1 MAFHKQLENLYLF
14 RLVALSGSFQG
25 AADKVALPRS
35 SVSKRIA
42 KLEQTLNLRL
52 LERSTRKLSLTQSG
66 HELLK
71 STEQLQNV
79 LHNTE
84 ALSEQVQSRP
94 QGKVKIG
101 SSTLMANRLLIP
113 HINELSQTYPDICF
127 DLNLTDEVVDLID
140 NQVDIAIRIGHLPDS
155 SLLARKIGEK
165 TFGWYASSHYLAQ
178 NGTPDSPQSLLNH
191 RCLVFKNK
199 TVTLDKWVFVHPQGE
214 VNVIKVNP
222 VMISDDARGLVQ
234 LAILGQGI
242 IMIDPA
248 FIEQEIRS
256 NELVPIFKDY
266 THPDK
271 QPIHLVCLGKKG
283 RSRAVRCVWEALSE
297 NLLLTKK

>member
-1 MAFHKQLENLYLF
+1 MGFHKQLENLYLF
-14 RLVALSGSFQG
+14 HLVAVSGSFQG
-25 AADKVALPRS
+25 AADKVSLPRS
-35 SVSKRIA
+35 SVSKRIS
-42 KLEQTLNLRL
+42 KLEQTLNVRL

-84 ALSEQVQSRP
+84 TLSDQVQSLP

-101 SSTLMANRLLIP
+101 CSTLMANRLLIP
-113 HINELSQTYPDICF
+113 HLNELSQIYPDICF
-127 DLNLTDEVVDLID
+127 DLNLSDEVVDLID

-165 TFGWYASSHYLAQ
+165 TFGWFASPQYLAQ
-178 NGTPDSPQSLLNH
+178 YGTPDSPQSLLNH

-199 TVTLDKWVFVHPQGE
+199 VTTLDSWTFVHSQGE
-214 VNVIKVNP
+214 VNSIKVKP
-222 VMISDDARGLVQ
+222 AMISDDARALVQ
-234 LAILGQGI
+234 LATLGQGI
-242 IMIDPA
+242 IMVDPR
-248 FIEQEIRS
+248 FIEQELNS
-256 NELVPIFKDY
+256 SELVPIFTDY

-283 RSRAVRCVWEALSE
+283 RSRAVTCVWEALSE

>member
-14 RLVALSGSFQG
+14 HLVALSGSFQG
-25 AADKVALPRS
+25 AADKAGLPRS

-52 LERSTRKLSLTQSG
+52 LERSTRKLSLTQNG

-84 ALSEQVQSRP
+84 TLSEQVQSRP

-113 HINELSQTYPDICF
+113 HIKELSQTYPDICF

-155 SLLARKIGEK
+155 SLLARKIGDK
-165 TFGWYASSHYLAQ
+165 TFGWFASPHYLEQ
-178 NGTPDSPQSLLNH
+178 NGTPDSPKSLFNH
-191 RCLVFKNK
+191 RCLVFKNN
-199 TVTLDKWVFVHPQGE
+199 TVTLDNWIFLHPEGE
-214 VNVIKVNP
+214 VDTIKVNP
-222 VMISDDARGLVQ
+222 AMICDDARGLVQ
-234 LAILGQGI
+234 LATLGQGI
-242 IMIDPA
+242 IMVDPA
-248 FIEQEIRS
+248 FIEREIRT
-256 NELVPIFKDY
+256 NELIPIFTDY
-266 THPDK
+266 SHPDR

-283 RSRAVRCVWEALSE
+283 RSRAVTYVWEALSE
-297 NLLLTKK
+297 NLLLASK

>member
-14 RLVALSGSFQG
+14 HLVALCGSFQG
-25 AADKVALPRS
+25 AADKAGLPRS

-66 HELLK
+66 QELLK

-84 ALSEQVQSRP
+84 TLSEQVQSRP
-94 QGKVKIG
+94 QGKVRIG
-101 SSTLMANRLLIP
+101 SSTLMAERLLLP
-113 HINELSQTYPDICF
+113 HITELSQTYPDICF
-127 DLNLTDEVVDLID
+127 DFNLTDEVVDLID

-165 TFGWYASSHYLAQ
+165 TFGWFASPHYLAQ

-191 RCLVFKNK
+191 RCLVFKNNA
-199 TVTLDKWVFVHPQGE
+199 VTLDKWVFLHPKGE
-214 VNVIKVNP
+214 VNTIKVNP
-222 VMISDDARGLVQ
+222 TMISDDARGLVQ
-234 LAILGQGI
+234 LATLGQGI
-242 IMIDPA
+242 IMVDPV
-248 FIEQEIRS
+248 FIERELRS
-256 NELVPIFKDY
+256 NELVPIFVDY
-266 THPDK
+266 SHPDK

-283 RSRAVRCVWEALSE
+283 RSRAVTCVWEALSE
-297 NLLLTKK
+297 NLLLAGI